1 MKHFG
6 LIKFVNMLAA
16 ILFLVMGILLI
27 MSFTLNLSV
36 VEELQQAANFVN
48 WKAFVL
54 CAEIVSFLAPGVF
67 ALGSLKE
74 FQMYSRSHNSVVVEM
89 IYILGVRMELER
101 PATFGSEPATAS
113 SVAMSTSS
121 SMASIFG
128 FGYDDS
134 FKWTIAGRIA

>member
-1 MKHFG
+1 MKHLG
-6 LIKFVNMLAA
+6 LIKFVNME
-16 ILFLVMGILLI
+16 V
-27 MSFTLNLSV
+27 
-36 VEELQQAANFVN
+36 LQQAANFDN
-48 WKAFVL
+48 WKVFVL
-54 CAEIVSFLAPGVF
+54 CAGIVSLLASGVF
-67 ALGSLKE
+67 DFGSLKE

-128 FGYDDS
+128 YDDS
-134 FKWTIAGRIA
+134 FKWTFAGRRPLPRDDSANEGNEKTLEEAD